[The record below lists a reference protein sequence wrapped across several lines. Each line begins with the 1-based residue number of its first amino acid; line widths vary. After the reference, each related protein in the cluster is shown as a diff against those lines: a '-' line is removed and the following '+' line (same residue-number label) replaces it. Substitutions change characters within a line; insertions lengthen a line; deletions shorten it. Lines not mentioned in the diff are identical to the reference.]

1 MKKNSK
7 IKNSL
12 TNKKI
17 SRGYKEELAKEMES
31 SFIDQD
37 NFATKALTN
46 ESPTIE
52 TSLKS
57 STASKSKKSK
67 SNSDYRLGR
76 S

>member
-1 MKKNSK
+1 MKKSSK

-12 TNKKI
+12 TNKSI
-17 SRGYKEELAKEMES
+17 NREYKEELAKEMET

-37 NFATKALTN
+37 NFATKVITN
-46 ESPTIE
+46 ESSDIE
-52 TSLKS
+52 SSFKS
-57 STASKSKKSK
+57 STASKSKKGR